1 VYTALE
7 SGRVCASSN
16 GSLLVHKITT
26 GGVYLPGYYM
36 QKSVAGNITV
46 NIYAASSVSV
56 PSGGYAEVEIITSA
70 GTIVTDYV
78 MNQTIVNKDYSIYV
92 SGDNYVRVQVT
103 FFYDYSASSSC
114 FTSPTFID
122 FAPYNQ

>member
-1 VYTALE
+1 VYSALE
-7 SGRVCASSN
+7 NGRASASSD

-36 QKSVAGNITV
+36 QKSAAGNITV
-46 NIYAASSVSV
+46 NVYAASSVSV
-56 PSGGYAEVEIITSA
+56 PSGGYAKVEIITSA
-70 GTIVTDYV
+70 GTIITDYV
-78 MNQTIVNKDYSIYV
+78 MGQTIVNKDYTIYV
-92 SGDNYVRVQVT
+92 SGDTYVRVQVT